1 MAPLIVLYNTTDGP
15 YWKNNENWL
24 SDKPLN
30 EWYGIT
36 TDAEGR
42 VSEIDLGQNWLLGP
56 IPAELA
62 QLQNLQRLNLGWGH
76 LSGTIPS
83 EIGLLANL
91 THLNLVGNKLTG
103 RIPQELG
110 LLPNLIELNLHSNR
124 LIEEIPP
131 SLTSSRS
138 LTHLNISSNQISGNI
153 PREFAAHSRFEVLD
167 LSNNQLTGKIPREI
181 EQLRN
186 LVELMLWNNQLSG
199 EIPTGIGKL
208 LRLEIIELQHNRLT
222 GEIPSEMSNLTE
234 LHTLYLDD
242 NKLTGA
248 IPQSLAS
255 LRSLAWLGLVDNNF
269 TGCVPRTLREVKY
282 SNVEYA
288 DIPICGGPPRP
299 VLVMPDYIEMAF
311 GDSATPSQKF
321 ASRLGVRWLADF
333 IEKIGW
339 PIPDNL
345 ITVYVDDSEGL
356 ARAWSNRL
364 SGCDLQCARQDLRW
378 IGGTALRGATFNGL
392 FGLSSFA
399 LGSQVDVVAHE
410 IVHAI
415 QYDLLDRQQLP
426 DQHRDPEWWIE
437 GTATLIQ
444 YLAVADGRGEPFNE
458 ARQSVAN
465 RAEGNY
471 VPLSTLDEER
481 GACAHHCGAAA
492 VDLLASQVGLR
503 KLADFYTERQTGATW
518 QQTFEQVFNISV
530 PDFYE
535 LFNQHHHNGYP
546 LRPLPIEGSTD
557 WPER

>member
-1 MAPLIVLYNTTDGP
+1 MAPLIALYNATDGP

-36 TDAEGR
+36 TDTEGR
-42 VSEIDLGQNWLLGP
+42 VSEIDLELNWLLGQ

-62 QLQNLQRLNLGWGH
+62 QLQNLQRLNLRLGN
-76 LSGTIPS
+76 LSGTIPP
-83 EIGLLANL
+83 EIGLLTNL
-91 THLNLVGNKLTG
+91 THLNLGGNKLIG
-103 RIPQELG
+103 RIPKELG
-110 LLPNLIELNLHSNR
+110 LLPNIIDLNLNGNR
-124 LIEEIPP
+124 LIGEIPP
-131 SLTSSRS
+131 SLTSSQS
-138 LTHLNISSNQISGNI
+138 LTHLDISSNQISGSI
-153 PREFAAHSRFEVLD
+153 PREFVAHSRLEVFD
-167 LSNNQLTGKIPREI
+167 LSDNELTGKIPREI

-186 LVELMLWNNQLSG
+186 LVELRLRNNRLSG
-199 EIPTGIGKL
+199 EISTGIGKL
-208 LRLEIIELQHNRLT
+208 LRLEMIELQHNRFT
-222 GEIPSEMSNLTE
+222 GEIPSEISNLPE

-255 LRSLAWLGLVDNNF
+255 QRSLGWLGIVDNNF
-269 TGCVPRTLREVKY
+269 TGCIPRTLREVTS

-288 DIPICGGPPRP
+288 NIPICGGPPRP
-299 VLVMPDYIEMAF
+299 SLAMPDFIEMAF

-321 ASRLGVRWLADF
+321 ASRLGARWLADF

-339 PIPDNL
+339 PKPENL
-345 ITVYVDDSEGL
+345 ITVYVDDLDGL
-356 ARAWSNRL
+356 ARAWADRL
-364 SGCDLQCARQDLRW
+364 GGCDLQCAREDLRW

-392 FGLSSFA
+392 FGLSPFA
-399 LGSQVDVVAHE
+399 LDGQVDVVAHE

-426 DQHRDPEWWIE
+426 EQHRDPEWWIE

-444 YLAVADGRGEPFNE
+444 YLAVAEGRGQPFNE
-458 ARQSVAN
+458 ARQSIAN
-465 RAEGNY
+465 TAESNY

-492 VDLLASQVGLR
+492 IDLLAQQVGLR
-503 KLADFYTERQTGATW
+503 KLADFYTERQTGGTW

-535 LFNQHHHNGYP
+535 LFNQHHRNGYP
-546 LRPLPIEGSTD
+546 LRPLPTEGSTQ
-557 WPER
+557 WP